1 MNTGGKTAK
10 EPGLDEKTIKIMR
23 SLCDASDINVRT
35 ARKDGLGW
43 FFVNGNAWPLDD
55 LSVAVDAFRA
65 LVDQAAERV
74 ESEAVAPTWEE
85 AEALGHVCNGLKQA
99 VASASRN
106 GDEYVR
112 ISVENSSYGLFP
124 STADAAARAIEA
136 LLAAQPAKP
145 EPAEPTLE
153 ECFEA
158 IERAGREIARRTF
171 NGRFWVNTD
180 EARRLGRLLIERERA
195 AKGGA

>member
-1 MNTGGKTAK
+1 MNKDQIDAMRKTVGMMESRGRYHEKVGA
-10 EPGLDEKTIKIMR
+10 KTIFIGVSPVPVDEHNSAVEGLR
-23 SLCDASDINVRT
+23 S
-35 ARKDGLGW
+35 
-43 FFVNGNAWPLDD
+43 
-55 LSVAVDAFRA
+55 

-136 LLAAQPAKP
+136 LLAAQSAKP
-145 EPAEPTLE
+145 EPAAPTLE

-158 IERAGREIARRTF
+158 IERAEREIARRTF